1 MKKDDNGSELR
12 RQAEERL
19 KKSSLIHNTPSSA
32 EELQRMVQELSL
44 HQIELEMQNEELQ
57 DSRSETEREHNRYL
71 NLYDFA
77 PVGYL
82 TLARDGTIRE
92 ANLTIARMLSVERS
106 KLKGRMGGFDR
117 FVAHQDLPVFNSMVE
132 RVFQSR
138 TLEHCEIM
146 IGRIF
151 FRLDAIIS
159 DNPQEYRLS
168 LTDISDTRNALD
180 ALKKKEEQYRCLFE
194 AAQEGIMILD
204 YKSGEIVDANPYI
217 AHLMGFSLDEIIGK
231 ELWEIGFILDKE
243 LAQKAYLELQTK
255 RYIRYSDLPLQHKSG
270 KVIDVEFISYVY
282 NVGEEKAIQCTI
294 RDITQQKQLREYEK
308 RQFQNEEKE
317 KRTAELVLANKE
329 LLFQNEEKETRAAE
343 LVLAIT
349 AQKDGEQK
357 ILSYVKQLENAMQTT
372 LQAVAKVVEAHD
384 PYTAGH
390 ELRVGQ
396 ISEDIAR
403 EMGWSEE
410 KCNTLRLIGL
420 VHDIGKMSIPSE
432 ILSKPGKLSAIE
444 FELVKTHAEQGYQ
457 ILHDVEFPLPI
468 AEIIREHHER
478 MDGSG
483 YPQGLKGEEILIES
497 RILAVADVLE
507 AMASNR
513 PYRASLG
520 IEAAISEIESHRGS
534 LFDPDVADAM
544 LRLFRERGYQLPA

>member
-57 DSRSETEREHNRYL
+57 DSRSEIEREHNRYL

-106 KLKGRMGGFDR
+106 KLKGRLGGFDR
-117 FVAHQDLPVFNSMVE
+117 FVAYQDLPVFNSMVE

-146 IGRIF
+146 IENPGPTTTPTKLQRT
-151 FRLDAIIS
+151 FRLDAIIG
-159 DNPQEYRLS
+159 DNPHEFLLS
-168 LTDISDTRNALD
+168 LTDISDTRQVL
-180 ALKKKEEQYRCLFE
+180 
-194 AAQEGIMILD
+194 
-204 YKSGEIVDANPYI
+204 
-217 AHLMGFSLDEIIGK
+217 
-231 ELWEIGFILDKE
+231 
-243 LAQKAYLELQTK
+243 
-255 RYIRYSDLPLQHKSG
+255 
-270 KVIDVEFISYVY
+270 
-282 NVGEEKAIQCTI
+282 
-294 RDITQQKQLREYEK
+294 
-308 RQFQNEEKE
+308 
-317 KRTAELVLANKE
+317 ELVLANKE
-329 LLFQNEEKETRAAE
+329 LVFQNEEKEKRAAE

-349 AQKDGEQK
+349 AQKEGEQK
-357 ILSYVKQLENAMQTT
+357 RLSYVKQLENAMQST

-396 ISEDIAR
+396 IAADIAR

-410 KCNTLRLIGL
+410 QCNTLRLIGL

-483 YPQGLKGEEILIES
+483 YPQGLKGEKTLIEA

-507 AMASNR
+507 SMASHR

-520 IEAAISEIESHRGS
+520 IEEAINEIESYRGKH
-534 LFDPDVADAM
+534 FDPEVVDAV
-544 LRLFRERGYQLPA
+544 LRLFRKKGYQLPA